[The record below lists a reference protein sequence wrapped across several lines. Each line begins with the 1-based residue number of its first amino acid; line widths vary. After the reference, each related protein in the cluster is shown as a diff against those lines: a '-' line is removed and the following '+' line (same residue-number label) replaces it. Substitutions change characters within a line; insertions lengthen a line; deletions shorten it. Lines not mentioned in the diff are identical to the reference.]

1 MNDPVSPNHY
11 KGSIECIDAMRA
23 CMSEDQ
29 FEGFLR
35 GNVIKYVYR
44 YRARNGVDDLR
55 KAQVY
60 LDWLIELLNPSG
72 ADGLSGPFGPESD
85 GKIPGITFGVL
96 QDLGNP

>member
-1 MNDPVSPNHY
+1 MSDPTSPNHY
-11 KGSIECIDAMRA
+11 KGNVECIDVMRA

-29 FEGFLR
+29 LEGFLR

-44 YRARNGVDDLR
+44 YRARNGVSDLR

-60 LDWLIELLNPSG
+60 LDWLIELLDPAATADQSNPFEPG
-72 ADGLSGPFGPESD
+72 FD

-96 QDLGNP
+96 QDLDSP